1 MSFDK
6 NDRAAIEAA
15 LLDTD
20 ANNPI
25 AVAVSERI
33 AKFAANL
40 FKQAEENGKLPT
52 EVMLVK
58 PETAFDDIVIRL
70 TLQEI
75 SDTTGSQ
82 VSIHWV

>member
-15 LLDTD
+15 LRDTD

-33 AKFAANL
+33 AK
-40 FKQAEENGKLPT
+40 AEENGKLPT

-75 SDTTGSQ
+75 ADTTGSQ